1 MSNVNT
7 MTMWAALSVCSIGVL
22 GQSNGCDL
30 NALINVVFQPGAAGG
45 NDMGTDGIDDANS
58 DGLDDASSDG
68 FNDANSNGIDDDAE
82 SNGIDDNGGNG
93 GASLRINA
101 ELTGAT
107 AAHGDAEY
115 RKDGARRRLSVELED
130 ATVGSMH
137 DVSVGGIFIGQ
148 LTIGALGQ
156 GELEFDTH
164 IEPGHLPWPGSLP
177 TELEVGTSVQVGPAA
192 GLLGQ

>member
-1 MSNVNT
+1 MTSVHT
-7 MTMWAALSVCSIGVL
+7 VTMWAALSICTVGLL

-30 NALINVVFQPGAAGG
+30 NALINVVFQQGSAG
-45 NDMGTDGIDDANS
+45 DDIGTNGVDDANT
-58 DGLDDASSDG
+58 DG
-68 FNDANSNGIDDDAE
+68 FDDANSNGIDDDAE
-82 SNGIDDNGGNG
+82 SNGIDDNGGG
-93 GASLRINA
+93 GNNSLRINA
-101 ELTGAT
+101 ELTGST

-115 RKDGARRRLSVELED
+115 RKDGSRRRLSVELED
-130 ATVGSMH
+130 AAVGTLH

-164 IEPGHLPWPGSLP
+164 IEPGHLPWPNSLP
-177 TELEVGTSVQVGPAA
+177 TELEVGTSVQVGPAS

>member
-1 MSNVNT
+1 MSSVNT
-7 MTMWAALSVCSIGVL
+7 MTMWAAISVCSIGLL

-30 NALINVVFQPGAAGG
+30 NALINVVFQPGGAGG
-45 NDMGTDGIDDANS
+45 DDIGTNGVDDANS
-58 DGLDDASSDG
+58 DGLD
-68 FNDANSNGIDDDAE
+68 DANSNGIDDDAE
-82 SNGIDDNGGNG
+82 SNGIDDNGGANN
-93 GASLRINA
+93 SLRINA
-101 ELTGAT
+101 ELTGST

-115 RKDGARRRLSVELED
+115 RKEGSRRRLSVELED
-130 ATVGSMH
+130 ATIGGMH

-164 IEPGHLPWPGSLP
+164 IEPGHLPWPNNLP

>member
-1 MSNVNT
+1 MTSVHT
-7 MTMWAALSVCSIGVL
+7 VTMWAALSVCSIGLL

-30 NALINVVFQPGAAGG
+30 NALINIVFQPGAGG
-45 NDMGTDGIDDANS
+45 DAGTDGIDDATSN
-58 DGLDDASSDG
+58 GMDDATSDG
-68 FNDANSNGIDDDAE
+68 FDDANSD
-82 SNGIDDNGGNG
+82 GIDDNGGG
-93 GASLRINA
+93 GNNSLSINA

-115 RKDGARRRLSVELED
+115 RKDGSRRRLSVELED
-130 ATVGSMH
+130 ATVGTVH

-148 LTIGALGQ
+148 LTIGALGE

-164 IEPGHLPWPGSLP
+164 IELGHLPWPGSLP
-177 TELEVGTSVQVGPAA
+177 TELEVGTSVQVGPAS